1 MYRTTTLKKIIT
13 ILSLFHVI
21 WLSAQNQDIKDDEL
35 PMIAMHTSES
45 QEPIYTHTSKT
56 ASVNHTKVLPNIS
69 KIRISALPNSNRFEL
84 GNIWGLNHT
93 NSAIEKSG
101 LEINVPV
108 ASLYLDKRGY
118 VNKWIR
124 TSSRKL
130 ILKL

>member
-13 ILSLFHVI
+13 LLSLFHVI

-45 QEPIYTHTSKT
+45 QEPIYTHTSKK
-56 ASVNHTKVLPNIS
+56 ASVNHTKALPNIS
-69 KIRISALPNSNRFEL
+69 KIR
-84 GNIWGLNHT
+84 
-93 NSAIEKSG
+93 SAIEKSG